1 LTDVFAEKSTEFTKP
16 LDNQEVKEKDKL
28 TLTCDLNKPDA
39 KVTWLKDGKVITP
52 DDRVT
57 VSMDAYT
64 HQLVVAEATLGDAAK
79 YSCKCGDVSTECTI
93 KVQGQ

>member
-1 LTDVFAEKSTEFTKP
+1 LTDVFAEKSTEFIKT
-16 LDNQEVKEKDKL
+16 LDNQEVKEDKL
-28 TLTCDLNKPDA
+28 TLTCDLNKHDA

-57 VSMDAYT
+57 VSMETYT
-64 HQLVVAEATLGDAAK
+64 HQLVVAKATLEDAGK

-93 KVQGQ
+93 NVQGQ